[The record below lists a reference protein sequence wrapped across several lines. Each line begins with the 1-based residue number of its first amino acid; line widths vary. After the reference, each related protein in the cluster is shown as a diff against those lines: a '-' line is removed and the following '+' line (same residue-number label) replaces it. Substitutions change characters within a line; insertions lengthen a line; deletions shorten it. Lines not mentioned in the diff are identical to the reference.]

1 VRNTTP
7 HLLLACPSHLR
18 FRVRVRSLAA
28 AYKWVPVGAE
38 AVETATFLP
47 YHPEELAPVGPCA
60 SQAMAIPDTYDVIFI
75 DSGGDGATLGWRV
88 DRRKL
93 TPEVEVD
100 GEINGKAVQ
109 AVMPASA
116 WSDSRGR
123 RCPRWPQRVTTEGW
137 Q

>member
-1 VRNTTP
+1 
-7 HLLLACPSHLR
+7 
-18 FRVRVRSLAA
+18 
-28 AYKWVPVGAE
+28 
-38 AVETATFLP
+38 
-47 YHPEELAPVGPCA
+47 
-60 SQAMAIPDTYDVIFI
+60 MAIPDTDTYDVIII
-75 DSGGDGATLGWRV
+75 DSGGDGAALGWRV

-109 AVMPASA
+109 AVMRASA

>member
-1 VRNTTP
+1 
-7 HLLLACPSHLR
+7 
-18 FRVRVRSLAA
+18 
-28 AYKWVPVGAE
+28 
-38 AVETATFLP
+38 
-47 YHPEELAPVGPCA
+47 
-60 SQAMAIPDTYDVIFI
+60 MAIPDTYDVIII

-93 TPEVEVD
+93 TREVEVD

-109 AVMPASA
+109 TVMPASA

-123 RCPRWPQRVTTEGW
+123 RFPRWPQRVTTEGW

>member
-1 VRNTTP
+1 
-7 HLLLACPSHLR
+7 
-18 FRVRVRSLAA
+18 
-28 AYKWVPVGAE
+28 
-38 AVETATFLP
+38 
-47 YHPEELAPVGPCA
+47 
-60 SQAMAIPDTYDVIFI
+60 MAIPDTYDVIII

-93 TPEVEVD
+93 TLQVEVD

-116 WSDSRGR
+116 WSDSRRR
-123 RCPRWPQRVTTEGW
+123 RCPRRPQRVTTEGR